1 MYNLEIII
9 PHILIM
15 NTTMASRYK
24 KGQRVTI
31 VPAKDQSASPR
42 DADIEEYLGQSGK
55 IVDYYWIRPGTK
67 VFYIYTIR
75 VGDSKKEIVVHEDE
89 IEAHIE

>member
-1 MYNLEIII
+1 MK
-9 PHILIM
+9 
-15 NTTMASRYK
+15 ARYK

-31 VPAKDQSASPR
+31 VPPKSQTASPR
-42 DADIEEYLGQSGK
+42 DAAIEPYLGHSGK
-55 IVDYYWIRPGTK
+55 IVDYYWIQPGTK

-75 VGDSKKEIVVHEDE
+75 IGDSKKEIVVHEDE

>member
-1 MYNLEIII
+1 MD
-9 PHILIM
+9 
-15 NTTMASRYK
+15 TAMAARYK

-31 VPAKDQSASPR
+31 VPAKSQSASPR
-42 DADIEEYLGQSGK
+42 DADIEPYIGHSGK

-75 VGDSKKEIVVHEDE
+75 VSDSEKEIVVHEDE

>member
-1 MYNLEIII
+1 
-9 PHILIM
+9 
-15 NTTMASRYK
+15 MAARYK

-31 VPAKDQSASPR
+31 VSARGQSASAG
-42 DADIEEYLGQSGK
+42 DADIEPYIGYSGE

-67 VFYIYTIR
+67 VFYIYSVRI
-75 VGDSKKEIVVHEDE
+75 GDNKKEIVVHEDE